1 LKGSRILPPRREASS
16 FRGVTPGSAR
26 TKEEVMARR
35 RPRSW
40 FVPWIVCVVLLAP
53 RLATGQATQLF
64 AGPISYDVGDIPLD
78 VASGDLNADGRPDLV
93 VANAASNSIS
103 LLYSNDLGTL
113 DPAVNKVVGTVPPII
128 GAPGP
133 CGLAIADVSGDGIV
147 DIAVANYLEATV
159 SVLLGK
165 TGGGFKPLVAYP
177 GPGSTGVVT
186 FSDLTGDGLP
196 DLLVVGGNLMVYPA
210 LGAGAFGVATTYGS
224 VHAADLGVGDLDEDG
239 DMDVAVTV
247 SAASFSGVS
256 VLFGLGGGALS
267 APTQIAS
274 LTQYSRAFAVADLD
288 SDGHL
293 DIIALDYGGSVV
305 VLLGHGDGSFADA
318 ITYVSGVV
326 GIDHGDLLVED
337 LNADSRLDVVVVDSE
352 SNELSVLVG
361 LGNGQLSKPLTCA
374 AGPSPA
380 AVCAIDLDGDSQP
393 ELATVN
399 ASEGT
404 LSVFARNARG
414 MFSAATASPVGLD
427 PRSIIAAD
435 FDGDGHLDLATA
447 DTGWFADNGS
457 VSILLGNGTGAFA
470 LKGTYPT
477 QSYTEDLAS
486 GDFDHDGTMD
496 VVAVNRLSGTVSV
509 LLGSGDG
516 ALGSPVSYAV
526 GLQPMAVAVGRIDE
540 NDWLDIV
547 VANSGST
554 TVSVLL
560 GRPGGE
566 FGIARDYSVGQG
578 VEAVA
583 LGDLD
588 GDGRLDLVAAKTSGN
603 TASVLFNQGAGA
615 FGSKQTIMV
624 GASPS
629 AVALADLNADA
640 VLDLVVARQGLNS
653 VAVMLGQGD
662 GTFGVL
668 KAFAV
673 GDHPRDVCVGDVDG
687 DGHLDVA
694 VCNAYAAT
702 VSVLLGDGSG
712 DFATSP
718 EFAFAEGCYRGA
730 LADLNGDGSLDM
742 AVASWFYGY
751 ASVLFNKAE

>member
-1 LKGSRILPPRREASS
+1 MTRAPEVVTRIVR
-16 FRGVTPGSAR
+16 
-26 TKEEVMARR
+26 
-35 RPRSW
+35 
-40 FVPWIVCVVLLAP
+40 WIVCVAFLAP
-53 RLATGQATQLF
+53 RVATGQTTQLF

-113 DPAVNKVVGTVPPII
+113 NPAVNKIVGTVPPIL

-133 CGLAIADVSGDGIV
+133 CGLAIADVSDDGIL
-147 DIAVANYLEATV
+147 DIAVADYLEATV
-159 SVLLGK
+159 FVLLGK
-165 TGGGFKPLVAYP
+165 TSGGFKSPVAYP
-177 GPGSTGVVT
+177 GPGESRVVT
-186 FSDLTGDGLP
+186 FSDLTADGRP

-224 VHAADLGVGDLDEDG
+224 LHATDLSVGDFDEDG

-256 VLFGLGGGALS
+256 VLFGVGGGALS
-267 APTQIAS
+267 TPTQIAS
-274 LTQYSRAFAVADLD
+274 LPQYSESMAVADLD

-293 DIIALDYGGSVV
+293 DIIAAAHGDGVV
-305 VLLGHGDGSFADA
+305 VLLGHGDGSFANA
-318 ITYVSGVV
+318 MIYGSGVV
-326 GIDHGDLLVED
+326 GIGHGDLLVED
-337 LNADSRLDVVVVDSE
+337 LNGDSRLDVAVVDSE
-352 SNELSVLVG
+352 SHELSVLLG
-361 LGNGQLSKPLTCA
+361 GGNGQLSKPLTCA
-374 AGPSPA
+374 AGPLPA
-380 AVCAIDLDGDSQP
+380 AACAVDLDGDSRP

-399 ASEGT
+399 AEPGT
-404 LSVFARNARG
+404 LSVFARNGRG
-414 MFSAATASPVGLD
+414 MFSAAIATPVGLD

-457 VSILLGNGTGAFA
+457 VSVLLGNGTGAFS

-477 QSYTEDLAS
+477 QSYTEDLAN
-486 GDFDHDGTMD
+486 GDFDHDGIND
-496 VVAVNRLSGTVSV
+496 VVAVNLLSGTVSI

-516 ALGSPVSYAV
+516 ALGSPVSYPV

-547 VANSGST
+547 VANSGSAN
-554 TVSVLL
+554 VSVLL

-566 FGIARDYSVGQG
+566 FAIAKDYAVGQG

-603 TASVLFNQGAGA
+603 TASVLFNQGAGS
-615 FGSKQTIMV
+615 FGNKQNIMV

-629 AVALADLNADA
+629 GVALADLNADA

-673 GDHPRDVCVGDVDG
+673 GNHPRDVCVGDVDG

-694 VCNAYAAT
+694 VCNPFAAT
-702 VSVLLGDGSG
+702 ISVLLGDGSG
-712 DFATSP
+712 DFAISP
-718 EFAFAEGCYRGA
+718 EFAFAESCYRGT

-751 ASVLFNKAE
+751 ASVLFNNTERIHR